1 MWVGEAVQLDGDY
14 HVQPCIPRSAVS
26 HLYLQTTFG
35 VWVINI
41 PCKYGALVGDVYLE
55 TVSFL
60 GSG

>member
-1 MWVGEAVQLDGDY
+1 MGITVFSHASQEEL
-14 HVQPCIPRSAVS
+14 S
-26 HLYLQTTFG
+26 HLYLQTTSG

-55 TVSFL
+55 TFSFL